1 MKKNIGYKLM
11 LLLVLLVMVAG
22 CAKTEKT
29 ANETAVSEMG
39 TEMETETKAVE
50 ETVAETESE
59 TETETETE
67 AETQTEAET
76 ETETEEA
83 KLPEYEVTSMDE
95 VSMYAKS
102 AVNVRKGP
110 STDFKKYPH

>member
-1 MKKNIGYKLM
+1 MKKNIGDKLM
-11 LLLVLLVMVAG
+11 LLLVLLVMAAG

-39 TEMETETKAVE
+39 TEMEAL
-50 ETVAETESE
+50 
-59 TETETETE
+59 
-67 AETQTEAET
+67 T